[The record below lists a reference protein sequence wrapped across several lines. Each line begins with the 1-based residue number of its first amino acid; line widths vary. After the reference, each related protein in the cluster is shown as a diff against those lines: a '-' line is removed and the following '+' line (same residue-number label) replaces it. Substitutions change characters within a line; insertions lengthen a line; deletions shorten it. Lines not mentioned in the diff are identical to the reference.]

1 MFINVALQSEEE
13 GIEDEEEEEESKEK
27 PKDEL

>member
-13 GIEDEEEEEESKEK
+13 EETLVGDEENKNK
-27 PKDEL
+27 PKDRL